1 MKEFENE
8 EKKFTNNLTELV
20 FVLDKS
26 GSMAGLENDTVG
38 GFNAMINQQKEEEGK
53 AYVSTI
59 LFSTYSTVL
68 HDRVDVNEVLPMTK
82 KDYRVGGCTALL
94 DAIGDAIKHVANIHK
109 YGRREDVP
117 QRTIFVITTDG
128 MENASQKYTSGQIKE
143 MISRQEKEFGWE
155 FLFVA
160 DNIDAVETAE
170 RIGIKKER
178 ATNYNVKEDTELM
191 FNEIGNTIA
200 SYRKTGKIE
209 ENWAKNLQGNE
220 KKDKTN

>member
-109 YGRREDVP
+109 YKHYRNNTVFRRH
-117 QRTIFVITTDG
+117 
-128 MENASQKYTSGQIKE
+128 QKTRK
-143 MISRQEKEFGWE
+143 
-155 FLFVA
+155 
-160 DNIDAVETAE
+160 
-170 RIGIKKER
+170 
-178 ATNYNVKEDTELM
+178 NY
-191 FNEIGNTIA
+191 
-200 SYRKTGKIE
+200 
-209 ENWAKNLQGNE
+209 
-220 KKDKTN
+220 